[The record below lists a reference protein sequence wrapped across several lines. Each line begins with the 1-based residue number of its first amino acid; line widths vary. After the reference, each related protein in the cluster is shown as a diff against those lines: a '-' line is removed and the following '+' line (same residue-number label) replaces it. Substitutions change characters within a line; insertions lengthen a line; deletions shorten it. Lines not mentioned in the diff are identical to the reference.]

1 VCVGVCVL
9 NLKDTKSSIK
19 VLFSMGDEAAVL
31 LDTMA
36 KSKIGLA
43 EGRFKAGARTVSGSV
58 KYFIE
63 MLIEAEAQQ
72 QSSLKKKEITKS
84 IAVAA
89 DFLNNMGEDGE
100 GSGKVSDSYF
110 PKPQSNIPP
119 AKLFFVCSLLSRSY
133 RR

>member
-1 VCVGVCVL
+1 VCFKF
-9 NLKDTKSSIK
+9 KDTKSSIK
-19 VLFSMGDEAAVL
+19 VLLSMGDEAAVL
-31 LDTMA
+31 LDTMSNSEA
-36 KSKIGLA
+36 KIGHA

-72 QSSLKKKEITKS
+72 QSSLNKKKSTQS

-100 GSGKVSDSYF
+100 GPGQVSDSYF
-110 PKPQSNIPP
+110 PKPQSKIPH
-119 AKLFFVCSLLSRSY
+119 ANFFFVCSLLSRSY
-133 RR
+133 PR